1 MKKFL
6 VFPIITTIILSGC
19 ANSQMKQ
26 EQKNIQASQQISYQI
41 SAPVTGD
48 KIGIIETELG
58 TIKIKLFKDHAPEMV
73 KNFEGLAN
81 SRKYDG
87 IPFHRVEP
95 GFVIQ
100 GGDFES
106 GNGYGGYSYKGPGT
120 KLPDEI
126 APGFTHLKGTVSMAN
141 SGPNTN
147 GSQFFIVTAENGT
160 PGLDGDYSIFGQVY
174 EGMQVVKA
182 IESAGRI
189 INMDK
194 VSVETY
200 KIQ

>member
-1 MKKFL
+1 MEQQQ
-6 VFPIITTIILSGC
+6 TTTRQTQQSR
-19 ANSQMKQ
+19 
-26 EQKNIQASQQISYQI
+26 QISYQTA
-41 SAPVTGD
+41 APVSGD

-58 TIKIKLFKDHAPEMV
+58 TIKIKLFKDHAPEIV
-73 KNFEGLAN
+73 KNFEEIAKSG
-81 SRKYDG
+81 KYNG
-87 IPFHRVEP
+87 VPFHRVER

-106 GNGYGGYSYKGPGT
+106 GDGYGGYSYKGPGT

-126 APGFTHLKGTVSMAN
+126 VPGFSHLKGTVSMAN

-174 EGMQVVKA
+174 EGMSVVMA
-182 IESAGRI
+182 IESAGKI

-200 KIQ
+200 TAQ